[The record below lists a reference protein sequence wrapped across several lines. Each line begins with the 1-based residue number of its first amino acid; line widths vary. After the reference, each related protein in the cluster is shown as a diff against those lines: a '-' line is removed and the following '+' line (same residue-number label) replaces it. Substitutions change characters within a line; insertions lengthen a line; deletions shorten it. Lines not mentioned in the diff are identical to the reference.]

1 MVSFNGIF
9 ILDHQSFLRN
19 SIHVPQM
26 MAEFTNS
33 PMGGGWVHAVS
44 FNSAGTKLA
53 WVAHDCSIS
62 VADAEK
68 GQAVTR

>member
-1 MVSFNGIF
+1 
-9 ILDHQSFLRN
+9 
-19 SIHVPQM
+19 M

-44 FNSAGTKLA
+44 FNSSGTKLA

-68 GQAVTR
+68 GQAVTRYSLPR